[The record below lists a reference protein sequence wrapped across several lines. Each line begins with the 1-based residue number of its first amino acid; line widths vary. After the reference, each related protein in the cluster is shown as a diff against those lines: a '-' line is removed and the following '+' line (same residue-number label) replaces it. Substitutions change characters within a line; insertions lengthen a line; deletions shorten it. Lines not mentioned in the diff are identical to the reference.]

1 MEKAVFITEIK
12 IMSGQAAFYFHGVI
26 TISIMQ
32 EETFV
37 LGFVK

>member
-1 MEKAVFITEIK
+1 
-12 IMSGQAAFYFHGVI
+12 MSGQVAFYFHGAI

-37 LGFVK
+37 LGFLK